1 MFSLGRRLLSRRA
14 RVWWRSVVSEGFLA
28 HGRFLYGQ
36 AEVGGVFF
44 RSVFSKSKET
54 VVLRKEK
61 KRETVVE
68 PVAAP
73 FYI

>member
-1 MFSLGRRLLSRRA
+1 
-14 RVWWRSVVSEGFLA
+14 VA

-44 RSVFSKSKET
+44 RSVFSNSKET

-61 KRETVVE
+61 KRETVVFLQLC
-68 PVAAP
+68 PDFKPALLSL
-73 FYI
+73 F